1 MGGSSVSSG
10 SSIGLFEAASVAESR
25 NQPFAVVTLIGTQG
39 TVPRKDGRMVVL
51 RDGSSFGT
59 IGGGEAERQAVSRAL
74 LCIEKG
80 KGGKEMIKV
89 KESGTAEVF
98 IDVPIARRKV
108 VVFGTGHVAMALA
121 QVFHNLS
128 FEVVFV
134 DNDRDGLANDIPKWA
149 SLVEKEAFCEVLRHE
164 SPSNGNTI
172 VDDRTAV
179 LFSNPD
185 EVDSFL
191 DAVLET
197 RTPYIGVLA
206 SRKRKVQGR
215 YGGRR
220 IHMPMGLDVGAQ
232 TPNEIAIAVAL
243 EVMAVFNG
251 KSAQPSSLWKNR
263 LVVVRGAGDLA
274 TAVGIRLHNAGFD
287 VIHLEAE
294 KPTVIRRTVSFA
306 SALFDGSAEVEGVV
320 ARKCNAK
327 DVLHVLDDGEV
338 PVVVDPSCS
347 ILDTLSPVALVD
359 AIIAKKNLGTSR
371 SMAPFTV
378 ALGPGFE
385 AGKDVDAVIETQRGH
400 RLGVIIKHGCA
411 AANTGVP
418 GIIGGFGKE
427 RVMHSPAA
435 GVFRPVASI
444 GDIVEAGQTIAF
456 VESIEEGANG
466 DGALERIPVVTPIY
480 GKVRGMLHE
489 GLEVPVG
496 FKVADVDPR
505 GESTDHLTCSDKAR
519 AISGS
524 VLEAI
529 MGYLSNRF

>member
-1 MGGSSVSSG
+1 MEGSSFSSG
-10 SSIGLFEAASVAESR
+10 SSIGLFEAASAAEYR
-25 NQPFAVVTLIGTQG
+25 NQPFAVITLIGTQG

-51 RDGSSFGT
+51 RDGSSYGT
-59 IGGGEAERQAVSRAL
+59 IGGGDAERQAVSKAL
-74 LCIEKG
+74 RCIAKG

-89 KESGTAEVF
+89 KESGMAEVF
-98 IDVPIARRKV
+98 IDVPIARRRV
-108 VVFGTGHVAMALA
+108 IVFGTGHVAMAFA

-134 DNDRDGLANDIPKWA
+134 DRSKDDLANDIPKWA
-149 SLVEKEAFCEVLRHE
+149 SFVEKEAFIEAVGHE
-164 SPSNGNTI
+164 SPSNGDAVI
-172 VDDRTAV
+172 DDRTAV

-191 DAVLET
+191 DAVLKT
-197 RTPYIGVLA
+197 NAPYIGVLA
-206 SRKRKVQGR
+206 SRKRKVQGH
-215 YGGRR
+215 YGDRR
-220 IHMPMGLDVGAQ
+220 VHMPMGLDVGAQ
-232 TPNEIAIAVAL
+232 TPDEIAVAVAT
-243 EVMAVFNG
+243 EVMAVFNER
-251 KSAQPSSLWKNR
+251 SAQPSSLWRNR
-263 LVVVRGAGDLA
+263 LVIVRGAGDLA

-287 VIHLEAE
+287 VIHLEVE

-306 SALFDGSAEVEGVV
+306 SALFEGSVEVEGVV
-320 ARKCNAK
+320 ARKCSAK
-327 DVLHVLDDGEV
+327 DALHVLDDGEV

-347 ILDTLSPVALVD
+347 ILETLSPVALVD
-359 AIIAKKNLGTSR
+359 AIIAKKNLGTNR

-435 GVFRPVASI
+435 GVFRPVSSI

-456 VESIEEGANG
+456 VESFAESANG
-466 DGALERIPVVTPIY
+466 TGGLEKVPVVTSIP
-480 GKVRGMLHE
+480 GKVRGMLHD

-505 GESTDHLTCSDKAR
+505 GEATDHLTCSDKAR

>member
-1 MGGSSVSSG
+1 MEDSSLGV
-10 SSIGLFEAASVAESR
+10 FEAASAAEAK
-25 NQPFAVVTLIGTQG
+25 NKPFAVVTLIGTQG
-39 TVPRKDGRMVVL
+39 TVPRKNGRMVVL
-51 RDGSSFGT
+51 GDGSSYGT
-59 IGGGEAERQAVSRAL
+59 IGGGDAERQAVSKAL
-74 LCIEKG
+74 LCIERG

-89 KESGTAEVF
+89 KKSGTAEVF
-98 IDVPIARRKV
+98 IDIPITRCKV
-108 VVFGTGHVAMALA
+108 VIFGTGHVAMAFA

-134 DNDRDGLANDIPKWA
+134 DDDRDGLANDIPKWA
-149 SLVEKEAFCEVLRHE
+149 SIVKKEAFVEALGREDV
-164 SPSNGNTI
+164 SNVNAI

-185 EVDSFL
+185 EVDAFL
-191 DAVLET
+191 DAVLKT
-197 RTPYIGVLA
+197 NAPYIGVLA
-206 SRKRKVQGR
+206 SRKRKP
-215 YGGRR
+215 YGDRR

-232 TPNEIAIAVAL
+232 TPNEIAVAVAS

-251 KSAQPSSLWKNR
+251 KGAQPSSLWKNR

-287 VIHLEAE
+287 VIHLEVE

-306 SALFDGSAEVEGVV
+306 SALFEGSVVVEGVI
-320 ARKCNAK
+320 ARECTTK
-327 DVLHVLDDGEV
+327 DVFHVLDDGEV
-338 PVVVDPSCS
+338 PIVVDPSCE
-347 ILDTLSPVALVD
+347 ILKTLSPVALVD
-359 AIIAKKNLGTSR
+359 AIIAKKNLGTNR

-400 RLGVIIKHGCA
+400 RLGVIIKHGRA

-418 GIIGGFGKE
+418 GVIGGFGKE

-444 GDIVEAGQTIAF
+444 GEIVEAGQTIAF
-456 VESIEEGANG
+456 VESFAKSVNGAC
-466 DGALERIPVVTPIY
+466 ALERIPVVTPIA

-505 GESTDHLTCSDKAR
+505 GEATDHLTCSDKAR

-529 MGYLSNRF
+529 MGYLANRF

>member
-1 MGGSSVSSG
+1 MEGSSVSSG
-10 SSIGLFEAASVAESR
+10 SSIGLFEAASAAESK

-51 RDGSSFGT
+51 RDGTSYGT
-59 IGGGEAERQAVSRAL
+59 IGGGDTERQAVSMAL
-74 LCIEKG
+74 QCIEKG
-80 KGGKEMIKV
+80 KGEKKIMKV
-89 KESGTAEVF
+89 KESGIAEVF

-108 VVFGTGHVAMALA
+108 LIFGTGHVAMAFA
-121 QVFHNLS
+121 QVFHDLS

-134 DNDRDGLANDIPKWA
+134 DKDRDDFEYGIPKWA
-149 SLVEKEAFCEVLRHE
+149 FIVKKESFFEILGHGEPIEPAL
-164 SPSNGNTI
+164 I
-172 VDDRTAV
+172 DDRTAV

-185 EVDSFL
+185 EVDIFL
-191 DAVLET
+191 DAVLKT
-197 RTPYIGVLA
+197 DAPYIGILA
-206 SRKRKVQGR
+206 SRKRKP
-215 YGGRR
+215 YEDRR

-232 TPNEIAIAVAL
+232 TPNEIAIAVAA

-466 DGALERIPVVTPIY
+466 DGALERIPVVTPIS

>member
-1 MGGSSVSSG
+1 MEGSSVSSG

-164 SPSNGNTI
+164 IPSNGNTI

-185 EVDSFL
+185 EVDAFL
-191 DAVLET
+191 EAVLKT
-197 RTPYIGVLA
+197 NTPYIGILA
-206 SRKRKVQGR
+206 SRKRKP
-215 YGGRR
+215 YGDRR

-232 TPNEIAIAVAL
+232 TPNEIATAVAA

-327 DVLHVLDDGEV
+327 DVLHVLDDGEI

-466 DGALERIPVVTPIY
+466 DGALERIPVVTPIS